1 MTKNV
6 LKGLILAGLVAG
18 AAGCATV
25 NPDQLSEVRA
35 MAQEAQRTA
44 EAAQAS
50 ADQANTAAADARRAA
65 ESAVADAKREAR
77 ACCEANSK
85 RIERMFE
92 ESQKK

>member
-1 MTKNV
+1 MTKN
-6 LKGLILAGLVAG
+6 LFKGLVLAGLVAG
-18 AAGCATV
+18 AAGCATTTVTEEDV
-25 NPDQLSEVRA
+25 NAVRA

-50 ADQANTAAADARRAA
+50 ANAAQRSADGAMQEAQKVRQ
-65 ESAVADAKREAR
+65 EAR
-77 ACCEANSK
+77 QCCEANSR